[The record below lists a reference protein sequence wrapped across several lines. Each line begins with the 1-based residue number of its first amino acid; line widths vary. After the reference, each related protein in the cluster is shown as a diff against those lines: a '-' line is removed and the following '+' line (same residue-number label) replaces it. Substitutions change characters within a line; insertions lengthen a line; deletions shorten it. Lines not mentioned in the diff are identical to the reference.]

1 MAATFTVD
9 SRETNSGVMDLLRNL
24 GVEFDVQE
32 MPAGDYAV
40 GDFLIERKSVVD
52 LAASILDGRLF
63 AQAEAMALASERPAL
78 LVEGNLLDLPNQF
91 HEDALPGAL
100 SALSVFWNLS
110 VFSTPNK
117 MGTARLLAR
126 LHKHQVEGLGYE
138 VATRVLKPKDRPD
151 GALSQYLISG
161 LPGVGPEM
169 ARKLLMHFGSARAV
183 FAASAQQLQQCK
195 GVGPKT
201 AQAIVAS
208 LDQSPTRFRSTKSAT
223 FPAGIIPAP

>member
-1 MAATFTVD
+1 MATGFTVD
-9 SRETNSGVMDLLRNL
+9 SRETNSRVMDLLRSL
-24 GVEFDVQE
+24 GVAFDVQE

-40 GDFLIERKSVVD
+40 GSYLIERKSVAD

-63 AQAEAMALASERPAL
+63 QQAEAMALASERPAL
-78 LVEGNLLDLPNQF
+78 LVEGNLLDVPNDL
-91 HEDALPGAL
+91 HVDALPGAL
-100 SALSVFWNLS
+100 SALSVFWNLA

-126 LHKHQVEGLGYE
+126 LNKHQTEGLGYE

-151 GALSQYLISG
+151 GALPQYLVSG

-169 ARKLLMHFGSARAV
+169 ARKLLDHFGTARAV
-183 FAASAQQLQQCK
+183 FGAHESELVKCK

-201 AQAIVAS
+201 AQAIAAA
-208 LDQSPTRFRSTKSAT
+208 LDQRPSRYRSTRT
-223 FPAGIIPAP
+223 APR

>member
-1 MAATFTVD
+1 VTMRWGTSSSSA
-9 SRETNSGVMDLLRNL
+9 
-24 GVEFDVQE
+24 
-32 MPAGDYAV
+32 
-40 GDFLIERKSVVD
+40 KSVVD

-78 LVEGNLLDLPNQF
+78 VVEGNLLEVPNQL

-201 AQAIVAS
+201 AQAIAAS